1 MIVGAHLAYMGQAD
15 EALAEIDAAMR
26 FNPLYPALYLI
37 HRARALFVARRF
49 QEALSDIQRATV
61 TFPEHPNA
69 LALLAA
75 CYAVLDRKNGAR
87 DAVRDLRDASPVY
100 TVGFARRTLPF
111 ANSADLDL
119 FCELLTKAGLPD

>member
-1 MIVGAHLAYMGQAD
+1 M
-15 EALAEIDAAMR
+15 AAFRSMMR

-61 TFPEHPNA
+61 TLPEHPNA

-75 CYAVLDRKNGAR
+75 CYAVLDRENGAR
-87 DAVRDLRDASPVY
+87 DAVRELRHASPVY
-100 TVGFARRTLPF
+100 TVGLARRTLPF
-111 ANSADLDL
+111 AKSADLDL
-119 FCELLTKAGLPD
+119 FCELLTKAGLPE